1 MNAGY
6 VSAFAALAGSLIG
19 GLTTFAAAWV
29 TQRQQANVQWLLQEK
44 TRRQELYQQ
53 FIEEA
58 SKLYVDALIH
68 DQAEIPPLVSL
79 YALINKMRVVS
90 NPGIA
95 ERADKF
101 VRIIV
106 DTYALPNKSFQ
117 EVRAM
122 MESGA
127 LDPLR
132 DFSEA
137 CHEELLVSLPK
148 PYNSNIVARGEPI
161 SSIEGLRRSFFSF
174 RWPARTIESVST
186 VDARRRASPA
196 SSLRSFGC
204 GMGAHHRLRLHS
216 ATSEQSLAPYYLG
229 PRCYWAK
236 AGSTGT

>member
-1 MNAGY
+1 MNAAY
-6 VSAFAALAGSLIG
+6 VSALAALAGSVIG

-29 TQRQQANVQWLLQEK
+29 TQRQQANVQWFLQEK
-44 TRRQELYQQ
+44 TRRQELYHQ

-68 DQAEIPPLVSL
+68 DQPAIPALVSL
-79 YALINKMRVVS
+79 YASINKMRVVS

-106 DTYALPNKSFQ
+106 DTYDLPNKTLP
-117 EVRAM
+117 ELRAM

-137 CHEELLVSLPK
+137 CREELSLL
-148 PYNSNIVARGEPI
+148 
-161 SSIEGLRRSFFSF
+161 SS
-174 RWPARTIESVST
+174 PALQFEY
-186 VDARRRASPA
+186 RRA
-196 SSLRSFGC
+196 
-204 GMGAHHRLRLHS
+204 
-216 ATSEQSLAPYYLG
+216 
-229 PRCYWAK
+229 
-236 AGSTGT
+236 

>member
-1 MNAGY
+1 VKNLPLEGELEFNTISLTARRDDLQCQPADSYSGNARQLKIAKPKDDMNAGY
-6 VSAFAALAGSLIG
+6 ISAFAALAGSLIG

-79 YALINKMRVVS
+79 YASINKMRVVS

-95 ERADKF
+95 ERADKV

-106 DTYALPNKSFQ
+106 DTYVLPNKSFQ

-137 CHEELLVSLPK
+137 CHEELSRL
-148 PYNSNIVARGEPI
+148 
-161 SSIEGLRRSFFSF
+161 SSQALQFEY
-174 RWPARTIESVST
+174 
-186 VDARRRASPA
+186 RRA
-196 SSLRSFGC
+196 
-204 GMGAHHRLRLHS
+204 
-216 ATSEQSLAPYYLG
+216 
-229 PRCYWAK
+229 
-236 AGSTGT
+236 

>member
-6 VSAFAALAGSLIG
+6 ISAFAALAGSLIG

-29 TQRQQANVQWLLQEK
+29 TQRQQANGQWLLQEK

-79 YALINKMRVVS
+79 YASINKMRVVS

-95 ERADKF
+95 ERADKV

-106 DTYALPNKSFQ
+106 DTYVLPNKSFQ

-122 MESGA
+122 MVWKYVQCAWCERLPPVCSDGA
-127 LDPLR
+127 
-132 DFSEA
+132 
-137 CHEELLVSLPK
+137 
-148 PYNSNIVARGEPI
+148 VAG
-161 SSIEGLRRSFFSF
+161 
-174 RWPARTIESVST
+174 AR
-186 VDARRRASPA
+186 
-196 SSLRSFGC
+196 
-204 GMGAHHRLRLHS
+204 
-216 ATSEQSLAPYYLG
+216 EQSPVRLFAGPYSD
-229 PRCYWAK
+229 R
-236 AGSTGT
+236 

>member
-1 MNAGY
+1 MPAGSYLGNARQLNCKPKNEMNAAY
-6 VSAFAALAGSLIG
+6 ISAFAALAGSLIG

-95 ERADKF
+95 ERADKV

-117 EVRAM
+117 EVRAL

-132 DFSEA
+132 DLSEA
-137 CHEELLVSLPK
+137 CHEELSRL
-148 PYNSNIVARGEPI
+148 
-161 SSIEGLRRSFFSF
+161 SSQALQFEH
-174 RWPARTIESVST
+174 
-186 VDARRRASPA
+186 RRA
-196 SSLRSFGC
+196 
-204 GMGAHHRLRLHS
+204 
-216 ATSEQSLAPYYLG
+216 
-229 PRCYWAK
+229 
-236 AGSTGT
+236 

>member
-6 VSAFAALAGSLIG
+6 ISAFAALAGSLIG

-79 YALINKMRVVS
+79 YASINKMRVVS

-95 ERADKF
+95 ERADKV

-106 DTYALPNKSFQ
+106 DTYVLPNMSFQ

-137 CHEELLVSLPK
+137 CHEELSRL
-148 PYNSNIVARGEPI
+148 
-161 SSIEGLRRSFFSF
+161 SSQALQFEY
-174 RWPARTIESVST
+174 
-186 VDARRRASPA
+186 RRA
-196 SSLRSFGC
+196 
-204 GMGAHHRLRLHS
+204 
-216 ATSEQSLAPYYLG
+216 
-229 PRCYWAK
+229 
-236 AGSTGT
+236 